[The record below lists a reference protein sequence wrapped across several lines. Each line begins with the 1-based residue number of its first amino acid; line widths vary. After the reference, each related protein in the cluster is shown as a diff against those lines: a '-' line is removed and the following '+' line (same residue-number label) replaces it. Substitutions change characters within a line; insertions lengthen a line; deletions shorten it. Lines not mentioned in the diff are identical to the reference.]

1 MPIGVIIDAASVALG
16 GILGALAGHKL
27 PENLKV
33 QLNIVLGLCSMGMGI
48 SGVGL
53 GGWINRGAEAMQR
66 PVARLLH
73 SQNSSM
79 SQEEFT
85 ATLVTVIVLFCASGT
100 GIYGSLDAGM
110 TGDST
115 ILISKSILDLFTA
128 AVFACNLG
136 YVVSLV
142 ALPRLVIF
150 LALFFGAKGI
160 LPMIT
165 PDMIA
170 DFKACGGFLMVA
182 TGLRM
187 TKIKAFPIADMI
199 PAMGW
204 PCRSAGCGAAA
215 SYPCWAD
222 ATSPYTV
229 TIQQST
235 PEQRFR
241 GALLIAGRWF
251 PDRREP
257 ADHRYNT
264 GFLPPCTV
272 PYAGRSACPRC
283 ARAPDGAPPGFGPA
297 RRRP

>member
-1 MPIGVIIDAASVALG
+1 MPIGVIIDAASVAVG

-48 SGVGL
+48 SAVGLMKNMPAVIFAIVLGSGIGLAIGL
-53 GGWINRGAEAMQR
+53 GGWIDKGAEAMQR
-66 PVARLLH
+66 PVTRLLH

-100 GIYGSLDAGM
+100 AIYGSLDAGM

-115 ILISKSILDLFTA
+115 ILISQSILDLFTA

-142 ALPRLVIF
+142 ALPQLVIF

-160 LPMIT
+160 LPMTT

-187 TKIKAFPIADMI
+187 TKIKSFPIADMI
-199 PAMGW
+199 PAMVLAMPFSW
-204 PCRSAGCGAAA
+204 LWSGCIV
-215 SYPCWAD
+215 P
-222 ATSPYTV
+222 
-229 TIQQST
+229 
-235 PEQRFR
+235 
-241 GALLIAGRWF
+241 LLG
-251 PDRREP
+251 
-257 ADHRYNT
+257 
-264 GFLPPCTV
+264 
-272 PYAGRSACPRC
+272 
-283 ARAPDGAPPGFGPA
+283 
-297 RRRP
+297 

>member
-1 MPIGVIIDAASVALG
+1 MPIGVIIDAASVAVG

-33 QLNIVLGLCSMGMGI
+33 QLNIVLGLCSMGMVISAVGLMKNMPAVIFAIVLGSGI
-48 SGVGL
+48 GLAIGL
-53 GGWINRGAEAMQR
+53 GGWINKGAEAMQR
-66 PVARLLH
+66 PVTRLLH

-142 ALPRLVIF
+142 ALPQLVIF

-160 LPMIT
+160 LPMTT

-187 TKIKAFPIADMI
+187 TKIKSFPIADMI
-199 PAMGW
+199 PAMVLAMPFSW
-204 PCRSAGCGAAA
+204 LWSSCIVP
-215 SYPCWAD
+215 
-222 ATSPYTV
+222 
-229 TIQQST
+229 
-235 PEQRFR
+235 
-241 GALLIAGRWF
+241 LLG
-251 PDRREP
+251 
-257 ADHRYNT
+257 
-264 GFLPPCTV
+264 
-272 PYAGRSACPRC
+272 
-283 ARAPDGAPPGFGPA
+283 
-297 RRRP
+297 

>member
-1 MPIGVIIDAASVALG
+1 MADEKYARRNFA
-16 GILGALAGHKL
+16 
-27 PENLKV
+27 
-33 QLNIVLGLCSMGMGI
+33 IVLGSGI
-48 SGVGL
+48 GLAIGL
-53 GGWINRGAEAMQR
+53 GGWIDKGAEAMQR
-66 PVARLLH
+66 PVTRLLH

-142 ALPRLVIF
+142 ALPQLVIF

-160 LPMIT
+160 LPMTT

-199 PAMGW
+199 PAMVLAMPFSW
-204 PCRSAGCGAAA
+204 LWSSCIVP
-215 SYPCWAD
+215 
-222 ATSPYTV
+222 
-229 TIQQST
+229 
-235 PEQRFR
+235 
-241 GALLIAGRWF
+241 LLG
-251 PDRREP
+251 
-257 ADHRYNT
+257 
-264 GFLPPCTV
+264 
-272 PYAGRSACPRC
+272 
-283 ARAPDGAPPGFGPA
+283 
-297 RRRP
+297 

>member
-1 MPIGVIIDAASVALG
+1 MPIGVIIDAASVAVG

-48 SGVGL
+48 SAVGLMKNMPAVIFAIVLGSGIGLAIGL
-53 GGWINRGAEAMQR
+53 GGWINKGAEAMQR

-142 ALPRLVIF
+142 ALPQLVIF

-160 LPMIT
+160 LPMTT

-187 TKIKAFPIADMI
+187 TKIKSFPIADMI
-199 PAMGW
+199 PAMVLAMPFSW
-204 PCRSAGCGAAA
+204 LWSSCIVP
-215 SYPCWAD
+215 
-222 ATSPYTV
+222 
-229 TIQQST
+229 
-235 PEQRFR
+235 
-241 GALLIAGRWF
+241 LLG
-251 PDRREP
+251 
-257 ADHRYNT
+257 
-264 GFLPPCTV
+264 
-272 PYAGRSACPRC
+272 
-283 ARAPDGAPPGFGPA
+283 
-297 RRRP
+297 

>member
-1 MPIGVIIDAASVALG
+1 MPIGVIIDAASVAVG

-48 SGVGL
+48 SAVGLMKNMPAVIFAIVLGSGIGLAIGL
-53 GGWINRGAEAMQR
+53 GGWIDKGAEAMQR
-66 PVARLLH
+66 PVTRLLH

-100 GIYGSLDAGM
+100 GIYGSLDVGM

-115 ILISKSILDLFTA
+115 ILISQSILDLFTA

-142 ALPRLVIF
+142 ALPQLVIF

-160 LPMIT
+160 LPMTT

-187 TKIKAFPIADMI
+187 TKIKSFPIADMI
-199 PAMGW
+199 PAMVLAMPFSW
-204 PCRSAGCGAAA
+204 LWSSCIVP
-215 SYPCWAD
+215 
-222 ATSPYTV
+222 
-229 TIQQST
+229 
-235 PEQRFR
+235 
-241 GALLIAGRWF
+241 LLG
-251 PDRREP
+251 
-257 ADHRYNT
+257 
-264 GFLPPCTV
+264 
-272 PYAGRSACPRC
+272 
-283 ARAPDGAPPGFGPA
+283 
-297 RRRP
+297 

>member
-1 MPIGVIIDAASVALG
+1 MPIGVIIDAASVAVG

-48 SGVGL
+48 SAVGLMKNMPAVIFAIVLGSGIGLAIGL
-53 GGWINRGAEAMQR
+53 GGWINKGAEAMQR
-66 PVARLLH
+66 PVTRLLH

-142 ALPRLVIF
+142 ALPQLVIF

-160 LPMIT
+160 LPMTT

-187 TKIKAFPIADMI
+187 TKIKSFPIADMI
-199 PAMGW
+199 PAMVLAMPFSW
-204 PCRSAGCGAAA
+204 LWSSCIVP
-215 SYPCWAD
+215 
-222 ATSPYTV
+222 
-229 TIQQST
+229 
-235 PEQRFR
+235 
-241 GALLIAGRWF
+241 LLG
-251 PDRREP
+251 
-257 ADHRYNT
+257 
-264 GFLPPCTV
+264 
-272 PYAGRSACPRC
+272 
-283 ARAPDGAPPGFGPA
+283 
-297 RRRP
+297 

>member
-1 MPIGVIIDAASVALG
+1 MPIGVIIDAASVAVV

-48 SGVGL
+48 SAVGLMKNMPAVIFAIVLGSGIGLAIGL
-53 GGWINRGAEAMQR
+53 GGWIDKGAEAMQR
-66 PVARLLH
+66 PVTRLLH

-142 ALPRLVIF
+142 ALPQLVIF

-160 LPMIT
+160 LPMTT

-187 TKIKAFPIADMI
+187 TKIKSFPIADMI
-199 PAMGW
+199 PAMVLAMPFSW
-204 PCRSAGCGAAA
+204 LWSSCIVP
-215 SYPCWAD
+215 
-222 ATSPYTV
+222 
-229 TIQQST
+229 
-235 PEQRFR
+235 
-241 GALLIAGRWF
+241 LLG
-251 PDRREP
+251 
-257 ADHRYNT
+257 
-264 GFLPPCTV
+264 
-272 PYAGRSACPRC
+272 
-283 ARAPDGAPPGFGPA
+283 
-297 RRRP
+297 

>member
-1 MPIGVIIDAASVALG
+1 MPIGVIIDAASVAVG

-48 SGVGL
+48 SAVGLMKNMPAVIFAIVLGSGIGLAVGL

-115 ILISKSILDLFTA
+115 ILISKSILDLFSA

-160 LPMIT
+160 LPMTT

-199 PAMGW
+199 PAMVLAMPFSW
-204 PCRSAGCGAAA
+204 LWSSCIVP
-215 SYPCWAD
+215 
-222 ATSPYTV
+222 
-229 TIQQST
+229 
-235 PEQRFR
+235 
-241 GALLIAGRWF
+241 LLG
-251 PDRREP
+251 
-257 ADHRYNT
+257 
-264 GFLPPCTV
+264 
-272 PYAGRSACPRC
+272 
-283 ARAPDGAPPGFGPA
+283 
-297 RRRP
+297 

>member
-1 MPIGVIIDAASVALG
+1 MPIGVIIDAASVAVG

-48 SGVGL
+48 SAVGLMKNMPAVIFAIVLGSGIGLAIGL
-53 GGWINRGAEAMQR
+53 GGWIDKGAEAMQR
-66 PVARLLH
+66 PVTRLLH

-100 GIYGSLDAGM
+100 GIYGSVDAGM

-142 ALPRLVIF
+142 ALPQLVIF

-160 LPMIT
+160 LPMTT

-187 TKIKAFPIADMI
+187 TKIKSFSIADMI
-199 PAMGW
+199 PAMVLAMPFSW
-204 PCRSAGCGAAA
+204 LWSSCIVP
-215 SYPCWAD
+215 
-222 ATSPYTV
+222 
-229 TIQQST
+229 
-235 PEQRFR
+235 
-241 GALLIAGRWF
+241 LLG
-251 PDRREP
+251 
-257 ADHRYNT
+257 
-264 GFLPPCTV
+264 
-272 PYAGRSACPRC
+272 
-283 ARAPDGAPPGFGPA
+283 
-297 RRRP
+297 

>member
-1 MPIGVIIDAASVALG
+1 MPIGVIIDAASVAVG

-48 SGVGL
+48 SAVGLMKNMPAVIFAIVLGSGIGLAIGL
-53 GGWINRGAEAMQR
+53 GGWIDKGAEAMQR
-66 PVARLLH
+66 PVTRLLH

-85 ATLVTVIVLFCASGT
+85 ASLVTVIVLFCASGT

-142 ALPRLVIF
+142 ALPQLVIF

-160 LPMIT
+160 LPMTT

-187 TKIKAFPIADMI
+187 TKIKSFPIADMI
-199 PAMGW
+199 PAMVLAMPFSW
-204 PCRSAGCGAAA
+204 LWSSCIVP
-215 SYPCWAD
+215 
-222 ATSPYTV
+222 
-229 TIQQST
+229 
-235 PEQRFR
+235 
-241 GALLIAGRWF
+241 LLG
-251 PDRREP
+251 
-257 ADHRYNT
+257 
-264 GFLPPCTV
+264 
-272 PYAGRSACPRC
+272 
-283 ARAPDGAPPGFGPA
+283 
-297 RRRP
+297 

>member
-1 MPIGVIIDAASVALG
+1 MPIGVIIDAASVAVG

-48 SGVGL
+48 SAVGLMKNMPAVIFAIVLGSGIGLAIGL
-53 GGWINRGAEAMQR
+53 GGWINKGAEAMQR
-66 PVARLLH
+66 PVTRLLH

-142 ALPRLVIF
+142 ALPQLVIF

-160 LPMIT
+160 LPMTT

-187 TKIKAFPIADMI
+187 TKIKSFPIADMI
-199 PAMGW
+199 PAMVLAMPFSW
-204 PCRSAGCGAAA
+204 LWSSCIMP
-215 SYPCWAD
+215 
-222 ATSPYTV
+222 
-229 TIQQST
+229 
-235 PEQRFR
+235 
-241 GALLIAGRWF
+241 LLG
-251 PDRREP
+251 
-257 ADHRYNT
+257 
-264 GFLPPCTV
+264 
-272 PYAGRSACPRC
+272 
-283 ARAPDGAPPGFGPA
+283 
-297 RRRP
+297 

>member
-1 MPIGVIIDAASVALG
+1 MPIGVIIDAASVAVG

-27 PENLKV
+27 PEHLKV
-33 QLNIVLGLCSMGMGI
+33 QLNIVLGLCSTGMGI
-48 SGVGL
+48 SAVGLMKNMPAVIFAIVLGSGIGLAVGL
-53 GGWINRGAEAMQR
+53 GGWINKGAEAMQR

-160 LPMIT
+160 LPMTT

-199 PAMGW
+199 PAMVLAMPFSW
-204 PCRSAGCGAAA
+204 LWSSC
-215 SYPCWAD
+215 
-222 ATSPYTV
+222 
-229 TIQQST
+229 I
-235 PEQRFR
+235 
-241 GALLIAGRWF
+241 
-251 PDRREP
+251 
-257 ADHRYNT
+257 
-264 GFLPPCTV
+264 V
-272 PYAGRSACPRC
+272 PQLG
-283 ARAPDGAPPGFGPA
+283 
-297 RRRP
+297 

>member
-1 MPIGVIIDAASVALG
+1 MPIGVIIEAASVAVG

-48 SGVGL
+48 SAVGLMKNMPAVIFAIVLGSGIGLAIGL
-53 GGWINRGAEAMQR
+53 GGWIDKGAEAMQR
-66 PVARLLH
+66 PVTRLLH

-142 ALPRLVIF
+142 ALPQLVIF

-160 LPMIT
+160 LPMTT
-165 PDMIA
+165 PRYDRR
-170 DFKACGGFLMVA
+170 FQ
-182 TGLRM
+182 GLR
-187 TKIKAFPIADMI
+187 
-199 PAMGW
+199 
-204 PCRSAGCGAAA
+204 
-215 SYPCWAD
+215 
-222 ATSPYTV
+222 
-229 TIQQST
+229 
-235 PEQRFR
+235 RFSDGGHR
-241 GALLIAGRWF
+241 
-251 PDRREP
+251 P
-257 ADHRYNT
+257 ADDQDQVVPHCRHDP
-264 GFLPPCTV
+264 GHGAGHAFQLAVEQLHCAPAGLTV
-272 PYAGRSACPRC
+272 HSRTP
-283 ARAPDGAPPGFGPA
+283 
-297 RRRP
+297 

>member
-1 MPIGVIIDAASVALG
+1 MKKTDVSSRLLRLLTG
-16 GILGALAGHKL
+16 
-27 PENLKV
+27 
-33 QLNIVLGLCSMGMGI
+33 IVLTLAFHSI
-48 SGVGL
+48 SAQEVPDFL
-53 GGWINRGAEAMQR
+53 RPSYPGGDTAFCRHLMDNFRVPARMLTRAVTGTTRFRFVVSPEGHLSRIHIIP
-66 PVARLLH
+66 PVTRLLH

-142 ALPRLVIF
+142 ALPQLVIF

-160 LPMIT
+160 LPMTT

-187 TKIKAFPIADMI
+187 TKIKSFPIADMI
-199 PAMGW
+199 PAMVLAMPFSW
-204 PCRSAGCGAAA
+204 LWSSCIVP
-215 SYPCWAD
+215 
-222 ATSPYTV
+222 
-229 TIQQST
+229 
-235 PEQRFR
+235 
-241 GALLIAGRWF
+241 LLG
-251 PDRREP
+251 
-257 ADHRYNT
+257 
-264 GFLPPCTV
+264 
-272 PYAGRSACPRC
+272 
-283 ARAPDGAPPGFGPA
+283 
-297 RRRP
+297 

>member
-1 MPIGVIIDAASVALG
+1 MPIGVIIDAASVAVG

-48 SGVGL
+48 SAVGLMKNMSAVIFAIVLGSGIGLAIGL
-53 GGWINRGAEAMQR
+53 GGWINKGAEAMQR
-66 PVARLLH
+66 PVTRLLH

-136 YVVSLV
+136 YVISLV
-142 ALPRLVIF
+142 ALPQLVIF

-160 LPMIT
+160 LPMTT

-187 TKIKAFPIADMI
+187 TKIKSFPIADMI
-199 PAMGW
+199 PAMVLAMPFSW
-204 PCRSAGCGAAA
+204 LWSSCIVP
-215 SYPCWAD
+215 
-222 ATSPYTV
+222 
-229 TIQQST
+229 
-235 PEQRFR
+235 
-241 GALLIAGRWF
+241 LLG
-251 PDRREP
+251 
-257 ADHRYNT
+257 
-264 GFLPPCTV
+264 
-272 PYAGRSACPRC
+272 
-283 ARAPDGAPPGFGPA
+283 
-297 RRRP
+297 

>member
-1 MPIGVIIDAASVALG
+1 MPIGVIIDAASVAVG

-48 SGVGL
+48 SAVGLMKNMPAVIFAIVLGSGIGLAIGL
-53 GGWINRGAEAMQR
+53 GGWIDKGAEAMQR
-66 PVARLLH
+66 PVTRLLH

-110 TGDST
+110 TGDNT

-142 ALPRLVIF
+142 ALPQLVIF

-160 LPMIT
+160 LPMTT

-187 TKIKAFPIADMI
+187 TKIKSFPIADMI
-199 PAMGW
+199 PAMVLAMPFSW
-204 PCRSAGCGAAA
+204 LWSSCIVP
-215 SYPCWAD
+215 
-222 ATSPYTV
+222 
-229 TIQQST
+229 
-235 PEQRFR
+235 
-241 GALLIAGRWF
+241 LLG
-251 PDRREP
+251 
-257 ADHRYNT
+257 
-264 GFLPPCTV
+264 
-272 PYAGRSACPRC
+272 
-283 ARAPDGAPPGFGPA
+283 
-297 RRRP
+297 